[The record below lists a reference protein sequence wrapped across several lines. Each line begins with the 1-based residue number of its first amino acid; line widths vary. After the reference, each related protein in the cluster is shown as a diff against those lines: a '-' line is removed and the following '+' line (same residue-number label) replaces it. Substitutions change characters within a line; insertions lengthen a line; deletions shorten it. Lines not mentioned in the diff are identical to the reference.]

1 MDPDLGWVDLGV
13 RPRVD
18 DGFGSTLDRQIG
30 PGLDQAGRSAGSR
43 FSAGFKRAAL
53 VGAGGLAAA
62 ATGALKLSLDSI
74 DAASNL
80 EESTNK
86 VDEIFGKAA
95 DSIFRFSA
103 GTADALGQSND
114 EARSAAATFGIF
126 GKAAELNDRQAARF
140 SKRMVTL
147 ASDLASFNNTEP
159 DQAVEA
165 LGAALRGESEPI
177 RAYGVM
183 LDEATLKAEAL
194 ALGIL
199 KPVKDESKIFAYQTR
214 ITDLQKSYNEAVAE
228 HGKGSLEALKAEAS
242 LGTARTALQKATE
255 GTLPPLTQQQKL
267 LAAQS
272 QIFKQTEVAQGDFAR
287 TSDGLANQQRR
298 MAARFED
305 TKAALGKGLLPIM
318 NDAAGFILEEGIPAF
333 ERFADWFNEDGIPA
347 LKDAAEFGRDA
358 ADNIGD
364 MVRFLKDLPDPA
376 KYAGLAA
383 LVTGVAG
390 AKIRGGGRGALGTA
404 GAALGLAKPVP
415 VFVTNPGGLGGG
427 GLPGDPAA
435 SGSKWGRAAG
445 GAMALALGITV
456 ADSLLP
462 DPKKNRIL
470 NPIGDSADRT
480 REWFQDKA
488 GIDRDMPAE
497 PDKWAVEWA
506 GALDAS
512 RAKAAGFG
520 SELDLVGSRKIN
532 PQITTRG
539 MKPASTMLADFITM
553 QIEAGAAVTPYIRTT
568 SIERALE
575 LARALNREMRP
586 HVAEER
592 GVDNSAPYM
601 HGSTG
606 QTRSPRNPRGGMNV
620 ERMTV
625 VAHDYDD
632 FVQQSQRRTQQ
643 VGLGGFGS

>member
-13 RPRVD
+13 RPD
-18 DGFGSTLDRQIG
+18 ASGFDTTLNRQLGGIDRTGNQI
-30 PGLDQAGRSAGSR
+30 GSR
-43 FSAGFKRAAL
+43 FSAGFKKAAL
-53 VGAGGLAAA
+53 IGVGGLATAA
-62 ATGALKLSLDSI
+62 VGVLKVSMDSVE
-74 DAASNL
+74 AASNL

-86 VDEIFGKAA
+86 VDQIFGKAA
-95 DSIFRFSA
+95 DSIFRFSST
-103 GTADALGQSND
+103 TADALGQSNN

-126 GKAAELNDRQAARF
+126 GKAADLNDRQAAKF

-199 KPVKDESKIFAYQTR
+199 KPVKDQSKIFAYQTR
-214 ITDLQKSYNEAVAE
+214 ITDLQKSYNETVAE
-228 HGKGSLEALKAEAS
+228 HGKDSLEALKVEAS

-333 ERFADWFNEDGIPA
+333 ERFADWFNDDGIPA

-358 ADNIGD
+358 ASAISDLVG
-364 MVRFLKDLPDPA
+364 FLNDLPDPA

-383 LVTGVAG
+383 LVGGGVAL
-390 AKIRGGGRGALGTA
+390 KVRGGGGGALGSA
-404 GAALGLAKPVP
+404 GSALGLAKPVP
-415 VFVTNPGGLGGG
+415 VFVTNQGFGGADGGG
-427 GLPGDPAA
+427 
-435 SGSKWGRAAG
+435 AG
-445 GAMALALGITV
+445 GRSGGARLALGAVTTV
-456 ADSLLP
+456 AVAAAGTVGIERLSQKLAPETTKNGNWGTPNSGAALGTTNDGGGIIDMTGFLGVK
-462 DPKKNRIL
+462 DTDGKK
-470 NPIGDSADRT
+470 AD
-480 REWFQDKA
+480 K
-488 GIDRDMPAE
+488 GID
-497 PDKWAVEWA
+497 
-506 GALDAS
+506 GLI
-512 RAKAAGFG
+512 AKVDVFKG
-520 SELDLVGSRKIN
+520 SLDLVGSTKVRPDLAVPGLQRARDGLAEFISQQVEARK
-532 PQITTRG
+532 P
-539 MKPASTMLADFITM
+539 
-553 QIEAGAAVTPYIRTT
+553 VTPYINTT
-568 SIERALE
+568 PIERALGLIRTMNAE
-575 LARALNREMRP
+575 LAAQAVP
-586 HVAEER
+586 ER
-592 GVDNSAPYM
+592 GVDNGATYQ
-601 HGSTG
+601 HGGTPAASNRRHG
-606 QTRSPRNPRGGMNV
+606 HGG
-620 ERMTV
+620 
-625 VAHDYDD
+625 A
-632 FVQQSQRRTQQ
+632 RRP
-643 VGLGGFGS
+643 